1 MSARHAH
8 LVTRALAHKKQK
20 GTPMS
25 TNLICPIRGALGAE
39 YFAKDGLTVSE
50 EARRIECLDFL
61 LKRGY
66 PASHIQCETTII
78 KHIGNQGKNSLRAD
92 ITVFEEPIIHVKALT
107 HDEMLRKIV
116 LVGEIKRE
124 SKSKS
129 SAVKHQLEPA
139 LRQIDRPELYGV
151 YWDDINRL
159 LYIKQTKNNL
169 VAISKDDLG
178 NLPEF
183 GSPYKY
189 KKLKYKDLIKPED
202 ISATL
207 MEIANVLRSNKIN
220 DDATRYRE
228 TVKLLLAKYMDEREA
243 KENGNDLILQC
254 HPGSVDPTFRDRI
267 DALYRRTASF
277 YSKAKT
283 IFSQK
288 SSELDEKTLRL
299 MVERVQGLNLLDSST
314 DSMQQVFMTFVPA
327 VFKKELD
334 QYFTPLTLINCMV
347 EILRPGINDK
357 VVDPAM
363 GTGDFLTATMQ
374 YRFKLNDS
382 SVISRVYGMDKDP
395 QAFELAI
402 VNMILNKDGQ
412 TYLREVDSI
421 ANPSIW
427 EGEMGVAL
435 CNPPFGA
442 RTVESDPK
450 VLEQYDLGHVWI
462 QEGGSWKKTDQLLD
476 SQQLGILFIE
486 RCFKLLVDGGKVGI
500 ILPEGYLCTASYGYV
515 RQWILDKFRIVGLVE
530 LPRRIFLKSDADLRS
545 NILFAVKSEGTKDNY
560 PIHTELVRK
569 VGYKLGK
576 GFFAELLRDSDSGL
590 EIRDSANRP
599 RIDTDFDRVK
609 NNFTNF
615 INMDRDGTLTS
626 WQGARVS
633 DILSHPLL
641 DMKPRRL
648 NFKALANIKSIKS
661 GKFARLADIADVVE
675 NMVDLH
681 ASFEPSEMLHLI
693 EGQDIRAVEGVVA
706 LKDAERRWRIEQRK
720 TSRAYAVKQRDLVV
734 GLVRPERRNIGFF
747 AHDGLDNVF
756 ASPDG
761 VALVREREDKKD
773 QFPIEWVF
781 QVLRTER
788 CRIQFWTESGGTSY
802 GKLSLEQIKNVLVP
816 IPTQAEIKEI
826 ATAVREWSTS
836 IAKASKR
843 FHEIW
848 DAHDKVV
855 ILNSPVTG
863 LEGGSIALTEE
874 TEDET
879 AD

>member
-1 MSARHAH
+1 
-8 LVTRALAHKKQK
+8 
-20 GTPMS
+20 MS
-25 TNLICPIRGALGAE
+25 TNLICPIRGPLGAE

-50 EARRIECLDFL
+50 EARRIDCLRFL

-66 PASHIQCETTII
+66 PASHIKCETIII
-78 KHIGNQGKNSLRAD
+78 KHLGNQGRNSLRAD
-92 ITVFEEPIIHVKALT
+92 IVAFEEPVTHINRLP
-107 HDEMLRKIV
+107 HDEMLQKIV

-139 LRQIDRPELYGV
+139 LRQIDKPNIYGV

-159 LYIKQTKNNL
+159 LIIKQTKNNQ
-169 VAISKDDLG
+169 VSISKDDLG

-183 GSPYKY
+183 GNPYKY
-189 KKLKYKDLIKPED
+189 KKLKYNDLIKPED

-243 KENGNDLILQC
+243 KESGDPLILQC
-254 HPGSVDPTFRDRI
+254 PPEGVDPTFRDRI
-267 DALYRRTASF
+267 DKLYRKTASF

-283 IFSQK
+283 IFSQN

-299 MVERVQGLNLLDSST
+299 MVEKVQGLNLLESST

-334 QYFTPLTLINCMV
+334 QYFTPLTLINCIV
-347 EILRPGINDK
+347 GVLRPGINDK

-363 GTGDFLTATMQ
+363 GTGDFLTAAMQ
-374 YRFKLNDS
+374 YRFRLNDN

-421 ANPSIW
+421 ANPTIW

-435 CNPPFGA
+435 CNPPFGS
-442 RTVESDPK
+442 RTIETDK
-450 VLEQYDLGHVWI
+450 DVLAQYELGYAWI
-462 QEGGSWKKTDQLLD
+462 NEDGKWKKTDQLLE

-486 RCFKLLVDGGKVGI
+486 RCFKLLVEGGKMGI

-515 RQWILDKFRIVGLVE
+515 RQWILNKFRIFGLVE

-545 NILFAVKSEGTKDNY
+545 NILFAVKDQGPKDNY

-576 GFFAELLRDSDSGL
+576 GFFPELLRDADSGL
-590 EIRDSANRP
+590 EVRDASNKP
-599 RIDTDFDRVK
+599 RIDTDFERVER
-609 NNFTNF
+609 NFTNF
-615 INMDRDGTLTS
+615 ISMQRDGALTS
-626 WQGARVS
+626 WQGARVE
-633 DILSHPLL
+633 DILNHALL

-648 NFKALANIKSIKS
+648 NFKALANIKSIKD
-661 GKFARLADIADVVE
+661 GKFARLSDIADVVE
-675 NMVDLH
+675 ETVDIH
-681 ASFEPSEMLHLI
+681 ATFQPSDSLYLI
-693 EGQDIRAVEGVVA
+693 EGQDIRAAEGVVA
-706 LKDAERRWRIEQRK
+706 LKDAEKRWRIEHRK
-720 TSRAYAVKQRDLVV
+720 TSKAYAVKQRDLVI

-747 AHDGLDNVF
+747 AHNGLANVF

-761 VALVREREDKKD
+761 VALVREREDIKEL
-773 QFPIEWVF
+773 FPIEWIF
-781 QVLRTER
+781 QALRTER

-802 GKLSLEQIKNVLVP
+802 GKLSLDQIKNVLVP
-816 IPTQAEIKEI
+816 IPTQSEIEKI
-826 ATAVREWSTS
+826 TLAVRNWSAS
-836 IAKASKR
+836 ISQATTR

-848 DAHDKVV
+848 ESHDKVV

-863 LEGGSIALTEE
+863 LEGASIASAEECEEESTE
-874 TEDET
+874 
-879 AD
+879 

>member
-1 MSARHAH
+1 
-8 LVTRALAHKKQK
+8 
-20 GTPMS
+20 MS
-25 TNLICPIRGALGAE
+25 TNLICPIRGPLGAE

-50 EARRIECLDFL
+50 EARRIDCLNFI

-66 PASHIQCETTII
+66 PASHIKCETVII

-92 ITVFEEPIIHVKALT
+92 ITVFEEPVSHVSVLD
-107 HDEMLRKIV
+107 HEEMLRKIV

-139 LRQIDRPELYGV
+139 LRQIDKPDIYGV

-159 LYIKQTKNNL
+159 LIIKQTKNNQ
-169 VAISKDDLG
+169 VSFSKDDLG

-243 KENGNDLILQC
+243 KENGSDLILQS
-254 HPGSVDPTFRDRI
+254 PPEGADPMFRDRV
-267 DALYRRTASF
+267 DKLYKRTASF

-283 IFSQK
+283 IFVQK

-299 MVERVQGLNLLDSST
+299 MVEKVQGLNLLDSST

-347 EILRPGINDK
+347 EVLRPGINDK

-421 ANPSIW
+421 GNPTIW

-442 RTVESDPK
+442 RTLETDPK
-450 VLEQYDLGHVWI
+450 VLAQYDLGHAWAF
-462 QEGGSWKKTDQLLD
+462 EGGKWKKTDQLLD

-486 RCFKLLVDGGKVGI
+486 RCFKLLVEGGKIGI

-515 RQWILDKFRIVGLVE
+515 RQWILDKFRIIGLVE

-545 NILFAVKSEGTKDNY
+545 NILFAVKNEGEKGNY

-576 GFFAELLRDSDSGL
+576 GFFPELLRDIDSGL
-590 EIRDSANRP
+590 EVRDTSNKP
-599 RIDTDFDRVK
+599 RIDTDFERVK

-615 INMDRDGTLTS
+615 INMDRETDCLARGT
-626 WQGARVS
+626 
-633 DILSHPLL
+633 
-641 DMKPRRL
+641 
-648 NFKALANIKSIKS
+648 
-661 GKFARLADIADVVE
+661 
-675 NMVDLH
+675 
-681 ASFEPSEMLHLI
+681 
-693 EGQDIRAVEGVVA
+693 
-706 LKDAERRWRIEQRK
+706 RWRH
-720 TSRAYAVKQRDLVV
+720 S
-734 GLVRPERRNIGFF
+734 
-747 AHDGLDNVF
+747 
-756 ASPDG
+756 
-761 VALVREREDKKD
+761 
-773 QFPIEWVF
+773 
-781 QVLRTER
+781 
-788 CRIQFWTESGGTSY
+788 ES
-802 GKLSLEQIKNVLVP
+802 
-816 IPTQAEIKEI
+816 
-826 ATAVREWSTS
+826 STS
-836 IAKASKR
+836 
-843 FHEIW
+843 
-848 DAHDKVV
+848 
-855 ILNSPVTG
+855 
-863 LEGGSIALTEE
+863 
-874 TEDET
+874 
-879 AD
+879 

>member
-1 MSARHAH
+1 MSI
-8 LVTRALAHKKQK
+8 
-20 GTPMS
+20 
-25 TNLICPIRGALGAE
+25 NLICPIRGPLGAG

-50 EARRIECLDFL
+50 EARRIDCLEFL

-66 PASHIQCETTII
+66 PASHIECETTII

-92 ITVFEEPIIHVKALT
+92 ITVFEEPVAQVSTLT
-107 HDEMLRKIV
+107 HDEMLRKIII
-116 LVGEIKRE
+116 VGEIKRE

-139 LRQIDRPELYGV
+139 LRQIDKPDIYGV

-159 LYIKQTKNNL
+159 LIIKQTKNNQ
-169 VAISKDDLG
+169 VSISKDDLG

-183 GSPYKY
+183 GNPYKY

-243 KENGNDLILQC
+243 KENGSDLILQC
-254 HPGSVDPTFRDRI
+254 PPEGVDPTFRDRA
-267 DALYRRTASF
+267 DKLYKRTASF

-283 IFSQK
+283 IFSHQ

-299 MVERVQGLNLLDSST
+299 MVEKVQGLNLLDSST

-347 EILRPGINDK
+347 EVLRPGINDK

-374 YRFKLNDS
+374 YRFKLSDS
-382 SVISRVYGMDKDP
+382 SVVSRVYGMDKDP
-395 QAFELAI
+395 QAYELAI

-421 ANPSIW
+421 ANPTIW
-427 EGEMGVAL
+427 ESEMGIAL

-442 RTVESDPK
+442 RTVETDPK
-450 VLEQYDLGHVWI
+450 VLAKYDLGHVWNNVD
-462 QEGGSWKKTDQLLD
+462 GKWRMTDQLLD

-486 RCFKLLVDGGKVGI
+486 RCFKLLVEGGRMAI

-515 RQWILDKFRIVGLVE
+515 RQWILDKFQIVGMVE

-545 NILFAVKSEGTKDNY
+545 NILFAVKNEGEKGNY

-576 GFFAELLRDSDSGL
+576 GFFPALLRDADSGL
-590 EIRDSANRP
+590 EVRDMSNKP
-599 RIDTDFDRVK
+599 RIDTDFERVK
-609 NNFTNF
+609 SNFTNF
-615 INMDRDGTLTS
+615 INMERDGNLLS
-626 WQGARVS
+626 WQGARVG
-633 DILSHPLL
+633 DILNHLLL

-648 NFKALANIKSIKS
+648 NYKALANIKSIT
-661 GKFARLADIADVVE
+661 GGNFARLSDIADVVE
-675 NMVDLH
+675 ETADLH
-681 ASFEPSEMLHLI
+681 AMFDPSSTLFLI

-706 LKDAERRWRIEQRK
+706 LKDAEKRWQVENRK
-720 TSRAYAVKQRDLVV
+720 TSKAYAVKQRDLVI

-747 AHDGLDNVF
+747 AHDGLTNVF

-761 VALVREREDKKD
+761 VALVREREDLKE
-773 QFPIEWVF
+773 QFPIEWIF

-816 IPTQAEIKEI
+816 IPAPAKIHEITI
-826 ATAVREWSTS
+826 AVRNWSDS
-836 IAKASKR
+836 VSQSSKR

-848 DAHDKVV
+848 EAHDKVV

-863 LEGGSIALTEE
+863 LEGGSIISGEE
-874 TEDET
+874 TEDE
-879 AD
+879 AVE